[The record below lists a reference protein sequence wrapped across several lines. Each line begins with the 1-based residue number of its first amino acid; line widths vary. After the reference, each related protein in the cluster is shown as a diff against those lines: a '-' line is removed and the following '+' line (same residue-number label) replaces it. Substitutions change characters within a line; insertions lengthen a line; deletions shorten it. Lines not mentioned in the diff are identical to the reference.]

1 MEYRN
6 YKNNIYNRKRQYS
19 GTFPHHP
26 EMSAFGVDALLG
38 PFLVPKKGGAT
49 DSDLK
54 KKCLLCLGI
63 VQFHVIFVSIT
74 TIIIILRN
82 QFITFITQIS

>member
-6 YKNNIYNRKRQYS
+6 YKNNIYDRKRQYS

-54 KKCLLCLGI
+54 KNVTL
-63 VQFHVIFVSIT
+63 
-74 TIIIILRN
+74 LRN
-82 QFITFITQIS
+82 CAISRNFCFNNNNNNT